1 MKNTLLIIVS
11 LIALQGFSQSLR
23 HGKGNSGIHATF
35 HLSEFGKAFSLG
47 YTNYF
52 QEKLVFNGKFNFE
65 YGTIGLTNYESYKLI
80 PSLVYTPFHY
90 QNKVFLNLNGGIIV
104 GLEKQLALEEIGENT
119 NLIYGGIV
127 GAEIE
132 GFIVNN
138 IAVFGN
144 FHQMFQAGSDFGK
157 WRYQYGIGLRYYFQ

>member
-1 MKNTLLIIVS
+1 
-11 LIALQGFSQSLR
+11 
-23 HGKGNSGIHATF
+23 
-35 HLSEFGKAFSLG
+35 
-47 YTNYF
+47 
-52 QEKLVFNGKFNFE
+52 
-65 YGTIGLTNYESYKLI
+65 
-80 PSLVYTPFHY
+80 
-90 QNKVFLNLNGGIIV
+90 VFLNLNGGIIV